1 MAHTPRKRFGQNF
14 LIDDQVINQIIS
26 TIAPKTDDN
35 IIEIG
40 PGKGALTFP
49 IAEYLDHL
57 NVIEIDHDL
66 ISILNAQNNN
76 NITIFNADALTFD
89 FNHFPT
95 NMRIIGNLPYNI
107 SSPLLFHL
115 LNYRENIIDMTF
127 MLQKEVVDRIVATP
141 GTKTYGRI
149 SVVIQA
155 FFDTELMFIVPRK
168 SFNPQPKIESAIL
181 YLKTKSVPLVQNLK
195 PLEEIVKLAFSQRR
209 KTLKNCLKSVLDQS
223 QTQIDL
229 SQRAE
234 MLSLDNFVT
243 LMNDYEKQYRN

>member
-1 MAHTPRKRFGQNF
+1 
-14 LIDDQVINQIIS
+14 
-26 TIAPKTDDN
+26 
-35 IIEIG
+35 
-40 PGKGALTFP
+40 
-49 IAEYLDHL
+49 
-57 NVIEIDHDL
+57 
-66 ISILNAQNNN
+66 
-76 NITIFNADALTFD
+76 
-89 FNHFPT
+89 
-95 NMRIIGNLPYNI
+95 
-107 SSPLLFHL
+107 
-115 LNYRENIIDMTF
+115 
-127 MLQKEVVDRIVATP
+127 MLQKEVVERIVATP

-155 FFDTELMFIVPRK
+155 FFDTELMFIVPRE

-181 YLKTKSVPLVQNLK
+181 YLKTKSAPLVQNLK

-234 MLSLDNFVT
+234 MLSLDSFVT